1 METDDDYQNFEK
13 PLFGRYGVVRMLIA
27 LCGVVGVGVA
37 LMGGISLGSSALATG
52 GAVLA
57 LISVGL
63 FMLTRF
69 YE

>member
-1 METDDDYQNFEK
+1 MEMDDYNNFEK
-13 PLFGRYGVVRMLIA
+13 PLMGRYGVVRMLIA
-27 LCGVVGVGVA
+27 VCGIVGVGVA
-37 LMGGISLGSSALATG
+37 LLGGISLGSSPLATG

>member
-1 METDDDYQNFEK
+1 MEMDDYNNFEK
-13 PLFGRYGVVRMLIA
+13 PLLGRYGVVRMLIA
-27 LCGVVGVGVA
+27 LCGLVGVGVA
-37 LMGGISLGSSALATG
+37 FLGGISLGSSALATG

>member
-1 METDDDYQNFEK
+1 MEMDDYNNFEK
-13 PLFGRYGVVRMLIA
+13 PLMGRYGVVRMLIA
-27 LCGVVGVGVA
+27 VCGIIGVGVA
-37 LMGGISLGSSALATG
+37 LLGGISLGSSALATG

>member
-1 METDDDYQNFEK
+1 MEMDDYNNFEK
-13 PLFGRYGVVRMLIA
+13 PLLGRYGVVRMLIA
-27 LCGVVGVGVA
+27 VCGLIGVGVA
-37 LMGGISLGSSALATG
+37 LLGGISLQSSALATA

>member
-1 METDDDYQNFEK
+1 MDMDNYNNFEN
-13 PLFGRYGVVRMLIA
+13 PVLGRYGVVRLLIA
-27 LCGVVGVGVA
+27 MCGLVGVA
-37 LMGGISLGSSALATG
+37 VALVGGISLGSSALATG

>member
-1 METDDDYQNFEK
+1 MEMDDYNNFEK
-13 PLFGRYGVVRMLIA
+13 PLLGRYGVVRMLIA
-27 LCGVVGVGVA
+27 VCGLIGVGVA
-37 LMGGISLGSSALATG
+37 VLGGISLGSSALATG

>member
-1 METDDDYQNFEK
+1 MEMDDYKNFEK
-13 PLFGRYGVVRMLIA
+13 PLLGRYAAVRMLIA
-27 LCGVVGVGVA
+27 FCGIVGVGVA
-37 LMGGISLGSSALATG
+37 LLGGISLGSPVLATG

-63 FMLTRF
+63 FLLTRL

>member
-1 METDDDYQNFEK
+1 MDMDDYNNFEK
-13 PLFGRYGVVRMLIA
+13 PLLGRYAVVRLLIA
-27 LCGVVGVGVA
+27 MCGLVGVGVA
-37 LMGGISLGSSALATG
+37 VVGGISLGSSALATG

>member
-1 METDDDYQNFEK
+1 MDMDEYNNFEK
-13 PLFGRYGVVRMLIA
+13 PLLGRYGVVRMLIA
-27 LCGVVGVGVA
+27 VCGLIGVGVA
-37 LMGGISLGSSALATG
+37 LLGGISLQSSALATG

>member
-1 METDDDYQNFEK
+1 MDMDNYNNFEK
-13 PLFGRYGVVRMLIA
+13 PLLGRYGVVRLLIA
-27 LCGVVGVGVA
+27 MCGLVGVGVA
-37 LMGGISLGSSALATG
+37 LVGGISLGSSALATG

>member
-1 METDDDYQNFEK
+1 MEMDDYNNFEK
-13 PLFGRYGVVRMLIA
+13 PLLGRYGVVRMLIA
-27 LCGVVGVGVA
+27 LCGLVGVGVA
-37 LMGGISLGSSALATG
+37 LLGGISLGSSALATG

-57 LISVGL
+57 LVSVGL

>member
-1 METDDDYQNFEK
+1 MEMDDYNNFEK
-13 PLFGRYGVVRMLIA
+13 PLLGRYGAVRMLIA
-27 LCGVVGVGVA
+27 VCGIVGVGVA
-37 LMGGISLGSSALATG
+37 LLGGISLGSPVLATG

>member
-1 METDDDYQNFEK
+1 METDDFSNFEK
-13 PLFGRYGVVRMLIA
+13 PLMGRYGVVRMLIA
-27 LCGVVGVGVA
+27 LCGIVGVGVA
-37 LMGGISLGSSALATG
+37 LMGGISLGSSVLATG

-57 LISVGL
+57 LICVGL

>member
-1 METDDDYQNFEK
+1 MDMDNYNNFEK
-13 PLFGRYGVVRMLIA
+13 PLLGRYGVVRLLIA
-27 LCGVVGVGVA
+27 MCGLVGVGVA

>member
-1 METDDDYQNFEK
+1 MEMDEYSNFEK
-13 PLFGRYGVVRMLIA
+13 PLMGRYGVVRLLIA
-27 LCGVVGVGVA
+27 LCGLVGVGVA
-37 LMGGISLGSSALATG
+37 LVGGISLESSALATG

>member
-1 METDDDYQNFEK
+1 MDMDDYNNFEK
-13 PLFGRYGVVRMLIA
+13 PLLGRYGVVRLLIA
-27 LCGVVGVGVA
+27 VCGLVGVGVA

>member
-1 METDDDYQNFEK
+1 MDMDNYNNFEK
-13 PLFGRYGVVRMLIA
+13 PLLGRYGVVRLLIA
-27 LCGVVGVGVA
+27 LCGLVGVGVA

>member
-1 METDDDYQNFEK
+1 MEMDDYKNFEK
-13 PLFGRYGVVRMLIA
+13 PLLGRYGAVRMLIA
-27 LCGVVGVGVA
+27 LCGIVGVGVA
-37 LMGGISLGSSALATG
+37 LLGGISLGSSALATG

-63 FMLTRF
+63 FMVTRL

>member
-1 METDDDYQNFEK
+1 MEMDDYNNFEK
-13 PLFGRYGVVRMLIA
+13 PLLGRYGVARMLIA
-27 LCGVVGVGVA
+27 FCGIVGVGVA
-37 LMGGISLGSSALATG
+37 LMGGFSLGSSALATG

>member
-1 METDDDYQNFEK
+1 MEMDDYNNFEK
-13 PLFGRYGVVRMLIA
+13 PLLGRYGVVRMLIA
-27 LCGVVGVGVA
+27 LCGLIGVGVA
-37 LMGGISLGSSALATG
+37 VLGGISLGSSALATG

>member
-1 METDDDYQNFEK
+1 MEMDDYNNFEK
-13 PLFGRYGVVRMLIA
+13 PLVGRYGVVRMLIA
-27 LCGVVGVGVA
+27 FCGIVGVGVA
-37 LMGGISLGSSALATG
+37 LMGGFSLGSSALATG

-57 LISVGL
+57 LICVGL

>member
-1 METDDDYQNFEK
+1 MEMDDYKNFEK
-13 PLFGRYGVVRMLIA
+13 PLLGRYGAVRMLIA
-27 LCGVVGVGVA
+27 LCGIVGVGVA
-37 LMGGISLGSSALATG
+37 LLGGISLGSSALATG

-63 FMLTRF
+63 VMVTRL

>member
-1 METDDDYQNFEK
+1 
-13 PLFGRYGVVRMLIA
+13 LLIA
-27 LCGVVGVGVA
+27 LCGLVGVGVA
-37 LMGGISLGSSALATG
+37 LVGGISLGSSGLATG

>member
-1 METDDDYQNFEK
+1 MEMDDYNNFEK
-13 PLFGRYGVVRMLIA
+13 PLVGRYGVVRMLIA
-27 LCGVVGVGVA
+27 VCGIVGVGVA
-37 LMGGISLGSSALATG
+37 LLGGISLGSSPLATG

>member
-1 METDDDYQNFEK
+1 MDMDNYNNFEK
-13 PLFGRYGVVRMLIA
+13 PVLGRYGVVRLLIA
-27 LCGVVGVGVA
+27 MCGLVGVA
-37 LMGGISLGSSALATG
+37 VALVGGISLGSSALATG

>member
-1 METDDDYQNFEK
+1 MDMDEYNNFEK
-13 PLFGRYGVVRMLIA
+13 PLLGRYGVVRMLIA
-27 LCGVVGVGVA
+27 VCGLIGVGVA
-37 LMGGISLGSSALATG
+37 LLGGISLESSVLATG

>member
-1 METDDDYQNFEK
+1 MEMDDYNNFEK
-13 PLFGRYGVVRMLIA
+13 PLVGRYGVVRMLIA
-27 LCGVVGVGVA
+27 FCGIVGVGVA
-37 LMGGISLGSSALATG
+37 LMGAFSLGSSALATG

-57 LISVGL
+57 LICVGL

>member
-1 METDDDYQNFEK
+1 MEMDDYNNFEK
-13 PLFGRYGVVRMLIA
+13 PLLGRYGVVRMLIA
-27 LCGVVGVGVA
+27 LCGLVGVGVA
-37 LMGGISLGSSALATG
+37 LLGGISLGSSALATG